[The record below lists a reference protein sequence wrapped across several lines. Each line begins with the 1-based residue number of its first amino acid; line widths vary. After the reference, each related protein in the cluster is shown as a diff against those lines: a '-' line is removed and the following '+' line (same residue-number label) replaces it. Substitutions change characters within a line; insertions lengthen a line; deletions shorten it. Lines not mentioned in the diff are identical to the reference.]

1 MQHNLWLG
9 PEWAASRKLYASW
22 IHADKADKAPKAPKG
37 VRRSRWC
44 IGDASRATANHHMIG
59 VCGELLAQLGQT
71 KHVLELRPFFEQ
83 RIDPTYEQWASFEE
97 NLARFLLG
105 LISRAPLSEYD
116 PVWDALDE
124 LDDYEKQLFYRTVYY
139 CSGYSAATLLRCD
152 LV

>member
-22 IHADKADKAPKAPKG
+22 IHADKASKG
-37 VRRSRWC
+37 VRRSRWYS
-44 IGDASRATANHHMIG
+44 GNASRATANHHLVG
-59 VCGELLAQLGQT
+59 FCGELLAQLGQN
-71 KHVLELRPFFEQ
+71 KHVLELRHFFEQ

-97 NLARFLLG
+97 DLARFLLG
-105 LISRAPLSEYD
+105 FISRVPLSECE